1 MVWIIGNAGMMGATV
16 NLWGDGSGQVG
27 AGRSLWSQAKG
38 QMEGGF
44 FFEVKECG
52 GVDPPQSLRWLGEV
66 IGKHAV
72 LVSQSITHSGFTYSC
87 PMRSLPLSKCL

>member
-1 MVWIIGNAGMMGATV
+1 MNNFIMVWIIGNAGMVGATV

-44 FFEVKECG
+44 FF
-52 GVDPPQSLRWLGEV
+52 
-66 IGKHAV
+66 
-72 LVSQSITHSGFTYSC
+72 
-87 PMRSLPLSKCL
+87 